1 MSKRSDRIKNQVPL
15 DQVLSGYGY
24 NVRTNGSDQQF
35 SCDLHGSGVDTKPS
49 ARYYHSTKTWY
60 CFACGKVRDVV
71 STVME
76 KEGVDYSLACRM
88 IEKKY
93 GLSEWQEYE
102 KPDVFKDVDIED
114 GEIDWQAKTINKL
127 SRITKEKVL
136 SLKECLKLWEAVDF
150 LLFAKKTDPE
160 LWLKIYR
167 KLENDRQQ

>member
-35 SCDLHGSGVDTKPS
+35 SCDLHGSGVDQNPS

-76 KEGVDYSLACRM
+76 KEGVDFGLACKM
-88 IEKKY
+88 LEKKY
-93 GLSEWQEYE
+93 GLSEWREYE
-102 KPDVFKDVDIED
+102 KPDVFKDVDLED
-114 GEIDWQAKTINKL
+114 DEIDWQAKTINKL
-127 SRITKEKVL
+127 TMVTREKVV
-136 SLKECLKLWEAVDF
+136 SLGECLKLWEAVDF
-150 LLFAKKTDPE
+150 LLFAKKTDSE
-160 LWLKIYR
+160 LWLRIYR
-167 KLENDRQQ
+167 KLE